1 MGGAV
6 LGRGTAGGGGIWV
19 GGKPGGG
26 GPPGKRGG
34 GIAGTMPGRGGGG
47 RPMGG
52 GIIIPRKI
60 KNWKYKMYIYMCTNL
75 VVPCLEEGPASFRE
89 ELIILGPLV
98 ELNSS

>member
-1 MGGAV
+1 M
-6 LGRGTAGGGGIWV
+6 

-52 GIIIPRKI
+52 GIIIPKKVQI
-60 KNWKYKMYIYMCTNL
+60 ESAKNVYYTCALTWRYHAWRRDRHHS
-75 VVPCLEEGPASFRE
+75 GRS
-89 ELIILGPLV
+89 
-98 ELNSS
+98 

>member
-1 MGGAV
+1 M
-6 LGRGTAGGGGIWV
+6 

-60 KNWKYKMYIYMCTNL
+60 KIESTKCIYTCALTWWYHAWRRDRHHS
-75 VVPCLEEGPASFRE
+75 GRS
-89 ELIILGPLV
+89 
-98 ELNSS
+98 

>member
-1 MGGAV
+1 M
-6 LGRGTAGGGGIWV
+6 

-52 GIIIPRKI
+52 GIIIPKKI
-60 KNWKYKMYIYMCTNL
+60 KIESAKCILYMCTNL
-75 VVPCLEEGPASFRE
+75 AVPCPEEGLASFRE